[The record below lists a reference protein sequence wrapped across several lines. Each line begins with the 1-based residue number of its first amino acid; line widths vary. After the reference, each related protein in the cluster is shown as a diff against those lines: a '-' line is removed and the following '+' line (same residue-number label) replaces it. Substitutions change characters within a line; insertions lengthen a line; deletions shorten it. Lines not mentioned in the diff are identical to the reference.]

1 MVGLLAGLEHT
12 QHQGRKEHCPVTCLG
27 RGHHQ
32 FSFDPVNLTHH
43 PQGAG
48 AEIQVIPLECQ
59 ALPWRRPVASSS
71 SGIST
76 FISLGLADDSLHPSE
91 GLQKIRFPPPLYS
104 VLHEGRFECPGQ
116 SGTELRR
123 RVLPAVACRFFGV
136 CINPETAEPFP
147 LVNSQDARDPP
158 AADKYECFCSCG
170 SQEGK
175 SRECFYPR

>member
-1 MVGLLAGLEHT
+1 MLQNPPGMVGLLAGLEHT

-27 RGHHQ
+27 RGRHQ

-59 ALPWRRPVASSS
+59 ALPLAQTSGKFQQQKLVAAVFPGLNQQVLAFL
-71 SGIST
+71 GIST

-116 SGTELRR
+116 SGTDLRR
-123 RVLPAVACRFFGV
+123 RVLPAVVCRFFEVISKPGHSH
-136 CINPETAEPFP
+136 F
-147 LVNSQDARDPP
+147 
-158 AADKYECFCSCG
+158 
-170 SQEGK
+170 K
-175 SRECFYPR
+175 S